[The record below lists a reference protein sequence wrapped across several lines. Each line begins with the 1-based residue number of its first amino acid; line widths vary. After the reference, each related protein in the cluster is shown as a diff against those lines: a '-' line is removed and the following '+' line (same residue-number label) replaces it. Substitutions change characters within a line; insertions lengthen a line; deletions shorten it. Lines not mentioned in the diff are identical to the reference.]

1 MSSPRCI
8 ALIPARSGSKRAPGK
23 NVRMLGGKPTIAYTI
38 LAAQGSGIF
47 NQVIVSTDSEEYM
60 NLATQFGVRETA
72 LRPSELASDLS
83 PDIDWVNHALAN
95 LIDDVDET
103 DRVFIL
109 RPTSPLRSSK
119 TIKLANDA
127 FANSIGADSLRALQ
141 QVSEHPGKMWRVD
154 GKNLASP
161 YLNQDGFQI
170 PTHSRATQSLEKLF
184 VQNASLE
191 ITSVSSILSSNSI
204 AGNSVLAFSMPEYEG
219 LDVNSEIDFLFLEFL
234 ISIGK
239 VRLPG

>member
-23 NVRMLGGKPTIAYTI
+23 NVRMLGGKPIIAHTI

-47 NQVIVSTDSEEYM
+47 NQIIVSTDSEEYM

-72 LRPSELASDLS
+72 LRPAELASDLS
-83 PDIDWVNHALAN
+83 PDIDWVNHALSS
-95 LIDDVDET
+95 LIDEVDET
-103 DRVFIL
+103 DRVFVL

-127 FANSIGADSLRALQ
+127 FAHSIGVDSLRAVQ

-191 ITSVSSILSSNSI
+191 ITTVSSIFSSNSI

-219 LDVNSEIDFLFLEFL
+219 LDVNSEMDFLFLEFL
-234 ISIGK
+234 ISTGK

>member
-23 NVRMLGGKPTIAYTI
+23 NVRMLGGKPIIAHTI

-47 NQVIVSTDSEEYM
+47 NQIIVSTDSEEYM

-72 LRPSELASDLS
+72 LRPAELASDLS
-83 PDIDWVNHALAN
+83 PDIDWVNHALSS
-95 LIDDVDET
+95 LIDEVDET
-103 DRVFIL
+103 DRVFVL

-127 FANSIGADSLRALQ
+127 FAHSIGVDSLRAVQ

-191 ITSVSSILSSNSI
+191 ITTVSSIFSSNSI

-219 LDVNSEIDFLFLEFL
+219 LDVNSEMDFLFLEFL
-234 ISIGK
+234 IYTGK
-239 VRLPG
+239 VSLPG

>member
-23 NVRMLGGKPTIAYTI
+23 NVRILGGKPTIAYTI

-47 NQVIVSTDSEEYM
+47 NQVIVSTDSAEYM
-60 NLATQFGVRETA
+60 HLATQFGVKETA

-83 PDIDWVNHALAN
+83 PDIDWVNHAITN
-95 LIDDVDET
+95 LIDEVDET

-119 TIKLANDA
+119 TIQLANDA
-127 FANSIGADSLRALQ
+127 FANSNGTDSLRALQ

-154 GKNLASP
+154 EKNVASP
-161 YLNQDGFQI
+161 YLSQDVFRI
-170 PTHSRATQSLEKLF
+170 PTHSQATQSLEKLF

-191 ITSVSSILSSNSI
+191 ITSVSSILNSNSI
-204 AGNSVLAFSMPEYEG
+204 SGNSVLAYFMPGFEG